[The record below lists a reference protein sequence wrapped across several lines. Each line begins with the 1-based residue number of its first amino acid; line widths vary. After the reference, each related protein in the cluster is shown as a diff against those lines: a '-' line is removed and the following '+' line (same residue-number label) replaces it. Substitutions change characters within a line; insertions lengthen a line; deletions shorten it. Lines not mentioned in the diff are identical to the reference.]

1 MKKEISKMY
10 GYAIGK
16 IVFSVALA
24 VVAYGVI
31 FCSDAEIEEFGKIVC
46 TIGWGI
52 ACGVYFIS
60 GVRTMINGTR
70 QVKTYMTN
78 TVYNESR
85 LEEECE
91 SATDYGR
98 IRVGEKH
105 VFANASNGFFV
116 IPYKEIETA
125 FTRSHKYTYA
135 YIKAKCLP
143 KRIKMYY
150 LNRRKAGEAVQS
162 ILWKTKQ
169 VSDAE
174 NETSF

>member
-10 GYAIGK
+10 GYAVGK
-16 IVFSVALA
+16 IVFSLVLA

-31 FCSDAEIEEFGKIVC
+31 FCSDTEIEVFGKIVC
-46 TIGWGI
+46 SLCWGI

-60 GVRTMINGTR
+60 GVSTIINGTR
-70 QVKTYMTN
+70 QVKTYMEN
-78 TVYNESR
+78 TTYNECR
-85 LEEECE
+85 LDEEYKN
-91 SATDYGR
+91 AGNYGR
-98 IRVGEKH
+98 IRVGERH

-116 IPYKEIETA
+116 IPYADIETA
-125 FTRSHKYTYA
+125 FTRSHKYAYA